1 MLIMMVLTE
10 CLSDGDTT
18 SELLYTVA
26 KMCVRA
32 EYCQEALDRGAL
44 LVINDVLIS
53 FPELPVSEAIK
64 AKHDKKA

>member
-1 MLIMMVLTE
+1 MSIE

-18 SELLYTVA
+18 SELLSTVA

-53 FPELPVSEAIK
+53 FPDLPVSEEWLRRGRFGK
-64 AKHDKKA
+64 EPKQ